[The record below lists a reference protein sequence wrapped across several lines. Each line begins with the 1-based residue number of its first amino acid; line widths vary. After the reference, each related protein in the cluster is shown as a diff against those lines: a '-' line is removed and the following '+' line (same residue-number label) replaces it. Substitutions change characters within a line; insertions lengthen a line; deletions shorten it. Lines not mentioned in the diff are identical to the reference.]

1 MSSSNSS
8 GGIGFFGALG
18 ILFIGLKLTNFIS
31 WSWWLVLLP
40 IWGPIASVLAF
51 LLIVLF
57 AAFVVK

>member
-1 MSSSNSS
+1 MSNSNSS

-40 IWGPIASVLAF
+40 IWGPIAAVLAF